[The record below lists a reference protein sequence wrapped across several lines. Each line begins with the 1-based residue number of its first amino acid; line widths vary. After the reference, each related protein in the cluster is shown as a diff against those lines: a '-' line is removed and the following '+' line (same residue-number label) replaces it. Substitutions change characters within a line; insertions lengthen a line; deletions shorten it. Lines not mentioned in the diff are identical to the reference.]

1 MVIVLNESL
10 IKLRTLVDGKSAVCL
25 LDSGVSHNF
34 FSVNWCE
41 QNGLE
46 YKQGKWFSVQLADG
60 QEVPAVGKLHCLVDL
75 GPMKTALT
83 FYVLD
88 CNIPCVLGLPFLQT
102 VNPIIDWVNHSVQVS
117 MVSGFCPLEVVSLG
131 LAPQC
136 DIMLVLSSL
145 KRG

>member
-1 MVIVLNESL
+1 MVIVLNELL
-10 IKLRTLVDGKSAVCL
+10 IKLRTLVDRKSAVCL
-25 LDSGVSHNF
+25 LDSGALHNF

-46 YKQGKWFSVQLADG
+46 YKEGKWFSVQLADG
-60 QEVPAVGKLHCLVDL
+60 QEVPAVGKLCCLVDL

-88 CNIPCVLGLPFLQT
+88 CNIPCVLGLPFLQI
-102 VNPIIDWVNHSVQVS
+102 VNPIINWVKRSVQVS
-117 MVSGFCPLEVVSLG
+117 TVLGFCPLEVVSSG

-136 DIMLVLSSL
+136 DIVSA
-145 KRG
+145 K